1 MPSTDTPV
9 FITQSRREDVFTA
22 DGEINETM
30 LADPTVYTSGVD
42 SQFKAHLFHVGLL
55 TGRGTDDKSEVLDDE
70 WTLTQPVG
78 R

>member
-9 FITQSRREDVFTA
+9 FITQSRREDVLTA
-22 DGEINETM
+22 DGEIDEPM
-30 LADPTVYTSGVD
+30 LADLTVYTSGVD
-42 SQFKAHLFHVGLL
+42 FQFKTHLFHVGLL
-55 TGRGTDDKSEVLDDE
+55 TEPGTDDKSEVLDDE